1 MSLEAFEKDAL
12 LQVEQLKSLKESGD
26 ISEDEFKELVEDVI
40 DISKIQEDLELEE
53 NKIKAQ
59 KIIDGIKV
67 VAGLIS

>member
-12 LQVEQLKSLKESGD
+12 LQVEQLKSLKASGD
-26 ISEDEFKELVEDVI
+26 ISEDEFKELVEDVV
-40 DISKIQEDLELEE
+40 DISKIQEDLELED

>member
-53 NKIKAQ
+53 NKIMAQ

>member
-40 DISKIQEDLELEE
+40 DISKIQENLELED

>member
-26 ISEDEFKELVEDVI
+26 ISEDEFKELVEDVV
-40 DISKIQEDLELEE
+40 DISKIQEDLELED

>member
-53 NKIKAQ
+53 NKIMAQ
-59 KIIDGIKV
+59 KNY
-67 VAGLIS
+67 

>member
-53 NKIKAQ
+53 NKIMAQ

-67 VAGLIS
+67 VAGLIG

>member
-1 MSLEAFEKDAL
+1 MSIENFEKDAL

>member
-26 ISEDEFKELVEDVI
+26 ISEDEFKELVEDVV

-53 NKIKAQ
+53 NKIMAQ

>member
-40 DISKIQEDLELEE
+40 DISKIQEDLELED

>member
-26 ISEDEFKELVEDVI
+26 ISEDEFKELIEDVI
-40 DISKIQEDLELEE
+40 DISKIQEDLELEN

>member
-1 MSLEAFEKDAL
+1 MSIENFEKDAL

-26 ISEDEFKELVEDVI
+26 ISEDEFKELVEDVV

>member
-1 MSLEAFEKDAL
+1 MSFENFEKDAL

>member
-1 MSLEAFEKDAL
+1 MSFENFEKDAL

-40 DISKIQEDLELEE
+40 DISKIQENLELED

>member
-26 ISEDEFKELVEDVI
+26 ISEDEFNELVEDVV

-53 NKIKAQ
+53 NKIMAQ